1 METPELTCS
10 FYMLIYSRRV
20 TNTDYARSRALQLLD
35 NLLGTEVRA
44 VDKV

>member
-1 METPELTCS
+1 MEISKLTCS
-10 FYMLIYSRRV
+10 FYTLIYGCRV
-20 TNTDYARSRALQLLD
+20 TNTDYAHSRALQLLD